1 VRRLR
6 VGEVVWLTDGRG
18 ARGHGSVEA
27 VRRGALDLTII
38 EWVALPPPAPRLV
51 VVQALAKGGRD
62 EDAVESMTEVGV
74 DEILG
79 WSASRSVAKW
89 TDRTQSKW
97 QSTTDAA
104 ARQARRS
111 WWPTIAGPVSTDEV
125 AKRLEAATL
134 ALVLHESTTTEQL
147 SALEAPTVGEVIV
160 VVGPEGGISDGE
172 LSVFEAAGARTVRLG
187 DTVLRSSTAGVAAL
201 SAICVQTRWR

>member
-1 VRRLR
+1 
-6 VGEVVWLTDGRG
+6 VWLSDGVG
-18 ARGHGSVEA
+18 ARGICTVEA
-27 VRRGALDLTII
+27 VRRGALDVAVT
-38 EWVALPPPAPRLV
+38 EWAAEPVATPRLV

-62 EDAVESMTEVGV
+62 EDAVESMTEIGV
-74 DEILG
+74 DEVLG

-97 QSTTDAA
+97 QSTADAA

-134 ALVLHESTTTEQL
+134 ALVLHESTMERL
-147 SALEAPTVGEVIV
+147 SAAEVPTVGEVIV

-172 LSVFEAAGARTVRLG
+172 LSAFEAAGARPVRLA